1 MDSRPGQQRPFRLR
15 TITAGTRLESPVDR
29 ATLQASMDFLGKAR
43 RRFAEN
49 GYEVQTLRV
58 ASQPAAEFLVGL
70 SGAEAL
76 AALCELDQTVAEE
89 GVLLSVGPVNTGA
102 APDELAPWVT
112 EVVAATSHLSAS
124 VEVASSTRAPD
135 HEASRA
141 AAVAVAG
148 IAGATSGGEGNFRFA
163 AAANILPGT
172 PFFPVAYHEGEEAF
186 SIGLESAGL
195 VTKAFT
201 GAAELNEGRER
212 LHAVLETELAPIE
225 ALAHEIARRED
236 RRYLGIDV
244 SPAPGL
250 DDSIAAAIEELSG
263 VAFGDTS
270 TLTVCAAITQVLQRL
285 PVTTCGYSGLMLP
298 VLEDRVLAQ
307 RAGENRFGIQ
317 ELLLFSSVCGTGL
330 DLVPLAGDTPTAVLA
345 ALIGDVAT
353 LSSKLG
359 KPLSARLFPV
369 PGKSAGDLV
378 SFENPHLVDCVV
390 MGLE

>member
-1 MDSRPGQQRPFRLR
+1 
-15 TITAGTRLESPVDR
+15 
-29 ATLQASMDFLGKAR
+29 
-43 RRFAEN
+43 
-49 GYEVQTLRV
+49 
-58 ASQPAAEFLVGL
+58 
-70 SGAEAL
+70 
-76 AALCELDQTVAEE
+76 
-89 GVLLSVGPVNTGA
+89 
-102 APDELAPWVT
+102 
-112 EVVAATSHLSAS
+112 
-124 VEVASSTRAPD
+124 
-135 HEASRA
+135 
-141 AAVAVAG
+141 VAVAG

-250 DDSIAAAIEELSG
+250 DDSI
-263 VAFGDTS
+263 AFGDTS